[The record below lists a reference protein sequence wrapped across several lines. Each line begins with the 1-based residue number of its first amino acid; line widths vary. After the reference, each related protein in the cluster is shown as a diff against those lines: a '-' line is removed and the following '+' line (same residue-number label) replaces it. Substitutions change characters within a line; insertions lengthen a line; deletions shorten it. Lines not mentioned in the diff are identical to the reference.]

1 MPLLVLP
8 GPLYPTDIS
17 NVLLPILSEI
27 RDLGRVGLTVHS
39 GDTTID
45 AKVHLILA
53 SGDNPGR

>member
-1 MPLLVLP
+1 
-8 GPLYPTDIS
+8 
-17 NVLLPILSEI
+17 VLLPILSEI